1 MISSLVF
8 VKHAKACFRNKCVRK
23 SLSRRKKII
32 IKRSYVRLDVTFAFG
47 GIQLGD
53 GVEW

>member
-1 MISSLVF
+1 MQKLVF
-8 VKHAKACFRNKCVRK
+8 ATNALEKAFQE
-23 SLSRRKKII
+23 KKII

-53 GVEW
+53 DVE